1 MSRSG
6 FFSLPKNTE
15 SPKKFDPLGIK
26 GLNTMGTANQSS
38 HSSQSSQS
46 IQSNQQKYDA
56 EKYNREQEKQKK
68 YEKNHNGSSYHDSSM
83 YRIKNTSCTGSN
95 CVYVTSY
102 PTYNYAPSSNVT
114 FSAPTY
120 SSSYMPPISS
130 ATIGSYCDGT
140 FSTNGLN

>member
-6 FFSLPKNTE
+6 FFSLPAPKNTE

-26 GLNTMGTANQSS
+26 GLNTTGTANQSNQS
-38 HSSQSSQS
+38 TQSS
-46 IQSNQQKYDA
+46 QQKYDA

-95 CVYVTSY
+95 CVFVTSY

-140 FSTNGLN
+140 FSINGLN